1 MKQPSN
7 NQKGL
12 SLVEC
17 IVALG
22 LTTVAIVSLISM
34 QSMAWRGAGKSD
46 YLGRAIGIIQRELEQ
61 NQLAIMKGA
70 IPANTQTCADKD
82 GSAVAC
88 NSAEK
93 MFTLNK
99 TTTPC
104 FCSGTTACVCP
115 NTAAATANTWRFNV
129 RITWPGS
136 EKGMSSSVIVSRQAA
151 FD

>member
-1 MKQPSN
+1 MKKRSN

-17 IVALG
+17 IVALV

-34 QSMAWRGAGKSD
+34 QSLAWRGAGKSD

-70 IPANTQTCADKD
+70 IPANAQTCADKE
-82 GSAVAC
+82 GSPVGC
-88 NSAEK
+88 DSAEK
-93 MFTLNK
+93 MFILNK
-99 TTTPC
+99 TTTSC

-115 NTAAATANTWRFNV
+115 NTTGSPVNTWRFNV
-129 RITWPGS
+129 RITWPES